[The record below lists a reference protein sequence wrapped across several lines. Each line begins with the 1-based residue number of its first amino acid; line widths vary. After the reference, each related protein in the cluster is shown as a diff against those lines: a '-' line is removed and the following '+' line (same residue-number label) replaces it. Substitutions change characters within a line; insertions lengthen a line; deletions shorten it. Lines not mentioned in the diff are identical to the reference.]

1 MLEQI
6 SEWQLGGILVF
17 VFLLKIKWIFDLVKW
32 KWILLF
38 IFFCRCL
45 DNSVYTCTT
54 ARYMNYSVWNMM
66 NRTTYLFSFP
76 CPNIHMQP
84 YKIQPRIYRGFIY
97 ILVILKVERCGE
109 IFLLIHS
116 ILRHR
121 IYRGFIYILLILKVA
136 HCRGIFLLIHIVLRH
151 RTSREEMKEITLE
164 HMTHI
169 TSILQVITST
179 ASSNIARQ
187 RRAQV
192 F

>member
-1 MLEQI
+1 MKMNTYFHIFQ
-6 SEWQLGGILVF
+6 VF
-17 VFLLKIKWIFDLVKW
+17 RQFSIYLYY
-32 KWILLF
+32 
-38 IFFCRCL
+38 CM
-45 DNSVYTCTT
+45 
-54 ARYMNYSVWNMM
+54 YMNCSDWNMM
-66 NRTTYLFSFP
+66 NKSTYFFLFP
-76 CPNIHMQP
+76 CTNIHMQP
-84 YKIQPRIYRGFIY
+84 YKIQPRIYRGFTY

-121 IYRGFIYILLILKVA
+121 IYRGFTYILLILKVA
-136 HCRGIFLLIHIVLRH
+136 HCGKIFLLIHSVLRH
-151 RTSREEMKEITLE
+151 RTSRKEMKEITLE

-169 TSILQVITST
+169 TSILQVFTST